1 MQSVQRELT
10 TFVAHGG
17 LPRPLLAGRFDLL
30 FARLAYG
37 AARSFGWS
45 RCGAHLLAC
54 ANRMAPLHG
63 ERGAQ
68 DVAIELFAALGRASR
83 RWPAAERVPARV
95 QLSAF
100 LRQHCILG
108 GSGDGVDVG
117 VEVAAAVRFVATRVD
132 ARRAAW
138 LAEALRLDWLGDAAH
153 APAVG
158 NASAQAR
165 ALDLAAGLA
174 QLLDWRGG
182 AWCARVC
189 AMVQRGCT
197 DAQPLLRYSQLRA
210 STARLIGA
218 LLHVSARDGGGLAQA
233 CGALV
238 RSVVECAASQ
248 SDALELLLL
257 VVLADAAQA
266 PAFADELPRVVL
278 TALDGQRD
286 NDPERASL
294 ARHAAALLMQYTL
307 SVAQVDALL
316 AALRALLTSGDAG
329 AWQAWRVAL
338 PMLQLLA
345 LRNPLRRRASRC
357 AGAPRA

>member
-17 LPRPLLAGRFDLL
+17 LPRPQLAGRFDLL

-100 LRQHCILG
+100 LRHHCILG

-182 AWCARVC
+182 AWCARLRHC
-189 AMVQRGCT
+189 A
-197 DAQPLLRYSQLRA
+197 
-210 STARLIGA
+210 ARL
-218 LLHVSARDGGGLAQA
+218 HRRARCCAS
-233 CGALV
+233 
-238 RSVVECAASQ
+238 RSCA
-248 SDALELLLL
+248 
-257 VVLADAAQA
+257 
-266 PAFADELPRVVL
+266 
-278 TALDGQRD
+278 
-286 NDPERASL
+286 
-294 ARHAAALLMQYTL
+294 
-307 SVAQVDALL
+307 
-316 AALRALLTSGDAG
+316 
-329 AWQAWRVAL
+329 
-338 PMLQLLA
+338 
-345 LRNPLRRRASRC
+345 RRRR
-357 AGAPRA
+357 G